1 MNYEKVIGLKRCF
14 FVFAQIQRQDMKCHA
29 LQTPD
34 SLRRLAVWLLGA
46 QYQVH
51 TVISIDI
58 FYFFIYFLTEQINDP
73 RENSP

>member
-1 MNYEKVIGLKRCF
+1 
-14 FVFAQIQRQDMKCHA
+14 MKCHA